1 MKQESIGTKYAILT
15 KRVKVQYEKKPVL
28 NLKCMQSVVF
38 DKISTKWIEIFVP

>member
-15 KRVKVQYEKKPVL
+15 KRVKVQYEKKLVS
-28 NLKCMQSVVF
+28 NLKGMQSVVF